1 MNKMWLIAFLML
13 PLVGIAYASWRTW
26 NILPLAN
33 TYKYVVVGLLLL
45 CFLLFFTNANL
56 FQTDRLPMPVAAAF
70 YEIGTSSLFILLYM
84 VMLYLLLDLGHAVH
98 LVPHNFL
105 YHSWKGTITVAVILI
120 SVFTYGYFHYMDKQ
134 RVTLDMPTTKKLEHP
149 LKIVMASDLHLGY
162 HNRVDELNR
171 WVDLINRENPDLI
184 LIAGDII
191 DGRIR
196 PLQEQNMAASFH
208 RLKAPVVACLGNHE
222 YYTGV
227 RSSFNF
233 YKAAGIQLLCDTAI
247 TLKGINII
255 GRDDRTDP
263 RRQTVQAL
271 TTPLDMNRYTILLD
285 HQPYHLEEAEQAGID
300 FQLSGHTHYG
310 QVWPVSWITD
320 AIYEDAFG
328 PLQKGRTQYYVSS
341 GLGIWGG
348 KFRIG
353 THSEYIVAMLHN

>member
-13 PLVGIAYASWRTW
+13 PLVGITYVSWRTW

-45 CFLLFFTNANL
+45 CFLLFFTNLN
-56 FQTDRLPMPVAAAF
+56 FFHTDRLPMPVASAF
-70 YEIGTSSLFILLYM
+70 YEIGTSSLFILLYL
-84 VMLYLLLDLGHAVH
+84 VMLYLLLDLGQAVH
-98 LVPHNFL
+98 LVPHSFL
-105 YHSWKGTITVAVILI
+105 YHSWKGTFAVLAIMV

-134 RVTLDMPTTKKLEHP
+134 RITLDMPTSKKLERP
-149 LKIVMASDLHLGY
+149 LKIVMASDLHIGY

-353 THSEYIVAMLHN
+353 TRSEYIVATLHN